1 MFIVEDLR
9 LEKLEDEVR
18 LSIVMPEKA
27 RELDRKSGRIS
38 DTLAAEYEYEEVPEG
53 PEVPKDVKPEQT
65 KSKANTD
72 FLL

>member
-1 MFIVEDLR
+1 LFIVEDLR

-38 DTLAAEYEYEEVPEG
+38 DTLAAEYEY
-53 PEVPKDVKPEQT
+53 
-65 KSKANTD
+65 
-72 FLL
+72 